1 MRLATVHAVDS
12 AAVHV
17 VDTTD
22 DDRHR
27 SAGLRAARRS
37 QPRLRMMIY
46 LPRFLL
52 GLAVLLCVP
61 ALAPLAALAIFLL
74 AFAITHDAAHGSLGL
89 SRRATDVVLA
99 AAGVAN
105 GTSGHAL
112 RVMHMKHHAHE
123 LAADDLEGAAAKL
136 SFWRAI
142 VAAPRLA
149 VALHTT
155 AWRTATPRDRRRQ
168 LVEYAALAA
177 LLVAAVLAAVA
188 GSRPLAVYAAV
199 AMTMQLFAPWWA
211 GHIPHHGPWR
221 ALAARFAV
229 LGSPTLASLA
239 HHELH
244 HRRPKLPTWR
254 LHAAAIA
261 EQ

>member
-1 MRLATVHAVDS
+1 MSVAVS
-12 AAVHV
+12 
-17 VDTTD
+17 
-22 DDRHR
+22 RC
-27 SAGLRAARRS
+27 
-37 QPRLRMMIY
+37 MIVY
-46 LPRFLL
+46 LPRFI
-52 GLAVLLCVP
+52 LALAALVWIPV
-61 ALAPLAALAIFLL
+61 LAPLGALAIFLV

-89 SRRATDVVLA
+89 SRRATDFVLA
-99 AAGVAN
+99 AGGVAI

-112 RVMHMKHHAHE
+112 RLMHMKHHAHE

-155 AWRTATPRDRRRQ
+155 AWRTATPRERRSQ

-177 LLVAAVLAAVA
+177 VLAAALA
-188 GSRPLAVYAAV
+188 GPRPLAVYAAV
-199 AMTMQLFAPWWA
+199 TMAMQLFAPWWA
-211 GHIPHHGPWR
+211 GHIPHRGPWR
-221 ALAARFAV
+221 ALAARFAT

-261 EQ
+261 ERREPAILVGHAAAAR